1 LDLDLGI
8 VDSDSRMVDSDSD
21 LDLRIVDSDYRMVD
35 SLILGY
41 HGT

>member
-1 LDLDLGI
+1 MDLDLGI